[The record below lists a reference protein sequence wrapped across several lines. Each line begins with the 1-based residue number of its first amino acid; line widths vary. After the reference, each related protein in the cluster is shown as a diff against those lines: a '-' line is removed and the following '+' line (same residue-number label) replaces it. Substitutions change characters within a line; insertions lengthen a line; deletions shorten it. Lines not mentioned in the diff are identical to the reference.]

1 MNLPAMVSEIRN
13 LCWTQQAYNLSTILS
28 SRSTAKEQLVS
39 WSEVKVN
46 EKGYK
51 DGIRLVLKHKKV
63 QSFIY

>member
-1 MNLPAMVSEIRN
+1 M
-13 LCWTQQAYNLSTILS
+13 YNLSTILS

-46 EKGYK
+46 EKGHK

-63 QSFIY
+63 QSSIY